1 MTEDQKEK
9 FAQEK
14 QRLLQNNSLILAT
27 VNAEGQPLASSTPF
41 VTRGED
47 FYKLSPHTQNLL
59 ACATANILL
68 VEDESLCRNNFARAR
83 MNLNVEAQTVSRD
96 DEVYLEVIDL
106 MQAKHGATVELLK
119 GMADF
124 IMFKLVPTESRLV
137 LGFGQAFAFEAGK
150 DNEATHIT
158 E

>member
-1 MTEDQKEK
+1 MK
-9 FAQEK
+9 
-14 QRLLQNNSLILAT
+14 
-27 VNAEGQPLASSTPF
+27 
-41 VTRGED
+41 
-47 FYKLSPHTQNLL
+47 
-59 ACATANILL
+59 ACAA
-68 VEDESLCRNNFARAR
+68 
-83 MNLNVEAQTVSRD
+83 M
-96 DEVYLEVIDL
+96 
-106 MQAKHGATVELLK
+106 HGATVELLK

>member
-1 MTEDQKEK
+1 
-9 FAQEK
+9 
-14 QRLLQNNSLILAT
+14 
-27 VNAEGQPLASSTPF
+27 
-41 VTRGED
+41 
-47 FYKLSPHTQNLL
+47 
-59 ACATANILL
+59 
-68 VEDESLCRNNFARAR
+68 